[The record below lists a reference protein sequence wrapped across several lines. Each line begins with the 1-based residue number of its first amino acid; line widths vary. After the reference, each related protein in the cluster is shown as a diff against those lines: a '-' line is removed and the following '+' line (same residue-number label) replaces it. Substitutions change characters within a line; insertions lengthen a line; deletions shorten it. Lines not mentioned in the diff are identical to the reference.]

1 MFLMGFISF
10 LPDYFLLNF
19 KNINIYNAFDA
30 YKNPAGTTENPLIGG
45 FFYNLNPK
53 FNPK

>member
-1 MFLMGFISF
+1 MLI
-10 LPDYFLLNF
+10 
-19 KNINIYNAFDA
+19 
-30 YKNPAGTTENPLIGG
+30 KNPAGTTENPLIGG